1 MKRVVKIIAIVLVA
15 GFVIIQFFR
24 IDKTNPPI
32 VAAETIE
39 AGTVV
44 PADISEILGRSCVDC
59 HSNNTR
65 YPWYSDVQPSAWFLK
80 DHIDEGRRELNFS
93 VFNTYA
99 AKKKAKKFQEICE
112 QLEQGEMPIPSYV
125 LIHRDA
131 ALSDS
136 DRRTLCE
143 WAKGEQAKL
152 VAAGL

>member
-1 MKRVVKIIAIVLVA
+1 MKRAVKIVAIVLVA
-15 GFVIIQFFR
+15 GFVVIQFFP
-24 IDKTNPPI
+24 IDQTNPPI

-65 YPWYSDVQPSAWFLK
+65 YPWYSNVQPSAWFLK

-93 VFNTYA
+93 VFNTYT

-112 QLEQGEMPIPSYV
+112 QLEAGEMPIPSYV
-125 LIHRDA
+125 WIHRDA

-136 DRRTLCE
+136 DRTTLCE
-143 WAKGEQAKL
+143 WAKAEQAKL
-152 VAAGL
+152 DAAGS